1 MLVLGYY
8 NIEYVS
14 LSQNLLLSTAMI
26 SSFFIQL
33 YCEVRAKREGTS
45 RSQNHGGVNSLSI
58 RSTSTGSSSLTDNS
72 RSEPSSS
79 SSRSGTARITSLP
92 GFAPSGKVSGVHGNG
107 DGHLTC
113 FQEDPI
119 IKAGGQK
126 EHSQHGLTELSSR
139 DIWQHLSVTKTTDPG
154 DILHGTP
161 GYGADLTIGSSNSE
175 GIDTDGLRQ
184 SSPWSEPSYGSEKK
198 RNTTALNAVSVKC
211 TLNYTQQTSFCV
223 IFISPEPVSWLLYA

>member
-1 MLVLGYY
+1 MCWSIIICFFVA
-8 NIEYVS
+8 ECS
-14 LSQNLLLSTAMI
+14 LFNCHI

-45 RSQNHGGVNSLSI
+45 RRQNHDGVNSLSI
-58 RSTSTGSSSLTDNS
+58 RSTSTGSSLLTDNS
-72 RSEPSSS
+72 RSEPSTS

-92 GFAPSGKVSGVHGNG
+92 GCAHSGKVGGVDGNV
-107 DGHLTC
+107 DSHLTC

-126 EHSQHGLTELSSR
+126 EPSQHELIELSSR

-161 GYGADLTIGSSNSE
+161 GYGVDLTIGSSNSE
-175 GIDTDGLRQ
+175 GNDIDGLRQ
-184 SSPWSEPSYGSEKK
+184 SSPWSERSYGSEKK

-211 TLNYTQQTSFCV
+211 TINYTRQTSFCV
-223 IFISPEPVSWLLYA
+223 IFISPETASWLLYA